1 MKLDLKFYN
10 SNAPLPGQ
18 VLDNDTVIH
27 VSFDN
32 ENNRIGLNNTW
43 FGDRSDKLPLV
54 GGQMTGTIRFGTG
67 VCDEASLVLNA
78 KPIIADNAN
87 NGGIANDYRY
97 LYRFNSGIELGNHHM
112 YLRLLTDNSQGTSG
126 QQNGL
131 SGDVWHY
138 VSSNNRIDGTISK
151 YIMLDT
157 RNSGISRDNS
167 KPQGVHTLTIGYSTL
182 DVFNATGGVSI
193 EFPTGAPSGQMK
205 LSIGEA
211 STTADIYAKYAV
223 SAGSAGSLTPNA
235 FYVNTTSTGISG
247 QTGVYQQDM
256 TFVPGNTSANKIILG
271 TGIIAKKV
279 PAEGY
284 DTIGATPKTFN
295 IELSI
300 DPSILA
306 RISALESRYDVTFT
320 TNYE

>member
-18 VLDNDTVIH
+18 VLQNDTVIH
-27 VSFDN
+27 VSFDK

-43 FGDRSDKLPLV
+43 FGGKFLPLT
-54 GGQMTGTIRFGTG
+54 GGVMTGPIRWNNGAE
-67 VCDEASLVLNA
+67 VSNASLVLGS
-78 KPIIADNAN
+78 KPVIMDEGNQSS
-87 NGGIANDYRY
+87 DYRY
-97 LYRFNSGIELGNHHM
+97 LAKFVDFGIELGNYHM
-112 YLRLLTDNSQGTSG
+112 YTRLLSWNSVGSVNNTSG
-126 QQNGL
+126 NT
-131 SGDVWHY
+131 GDIWHY
-138 VSSNNRIDGTISK
+138 ISSSNSDTSGTVSK

-157 RNSGISRDNS
+157 RNSSISRDNS

-182 DVFNATGGVSI
+182 DIFNATGGVSI
-193 EFPTGAPSGQMK
+193 EFPTGAPAGQMK

-235 FYVNTTSTGISG
+235 FYVNTTSVAISG

-271 TGIIAKKV
+271 TGIVAKKV

-284 DTIGATPKTFN
+284 DTIGANPKTFN